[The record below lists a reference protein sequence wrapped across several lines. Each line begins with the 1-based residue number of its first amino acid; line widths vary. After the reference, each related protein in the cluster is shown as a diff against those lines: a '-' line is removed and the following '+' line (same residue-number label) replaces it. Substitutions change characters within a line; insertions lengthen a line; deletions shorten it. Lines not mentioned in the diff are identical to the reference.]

1 MLQGLNV
8 VRPSFFPVSLAELA
22 ASLLRLAARASE
34 GLAALAGMDPH
45 SSSVLTTGVAR
56 YGKLMLVSV
65 GHAALYGAVCR
76 ALCRGL
82 LA

>member
-1 MLQGLNV
+1 M

-56 YGKLMLVSV
+56 YGKLMLVS
-65 GHAALYGAVCR
+65 LR
-76 ALCRGL
+76 LCSLRIRTIVAQNNCCPRL
-82 LA
+82 PV